1 MTNLIKKSNQDLR
14 KYIEK
19 DYETIKNLRLQ
30 IIELERIIDFK
41 DSRHLS
47 YVKKTQEQIEKLQN
61 KVKGEK

>member
-41 DSRHLS
+41 DRKHMS
-47 YVKKTQEQIEKLQN
+47 YVKKTQEQIKKLEAN
-61 KVKGEK
+61 LKVII

>member
-1 MTNLIKKSNQDLR
+1 MTNLIKKNNQDLR

-41 DSRHLS
+41 DNKHMS
-47 YVKKTQEQIEKLQN
+47 YVKKTQEYIKKLEAN
-61 KVKGEK
+61 LKG